1 MAAIPEGKTALL
13 WLGVRLPYSRSI
25 AASNLVRACDVER
38 QYFGPW
44 WVLRPGAGW
53 SKIIVSRFAAIVGGD
68 EIEAKCREYLAV

>member
-13 WLGVRLPYSRSI
+13 WLGVRLLYSRSI

-44 WVLRPGAGW
+44 WVL
-53 SKIIVSRFAAIVGGD
+53 
-68 EIEAKCREYLAV
+68 